1 MSSLV
6 VCYPLRLCCLSYE
19 IFKIKNANRNRLHV
33 IPYVKMELNELTK
46 CQRRVWDACI
56 NSQDHIFCTGEGGTG
71 KSWLLQKLV
80 DYFRKNES
88 TRGKSVAITS
98 STGLSA
104 FSIRGSTLHSFAG
117 VQIVENDT
125 TEMIRRARKG
135 QSFSNW
141 VDTDILII
149 DEISMISAMFFDNLS
164 YVGTNIRKT
173 QRPFGGIRL
182 IMFGDFLQLPPVSK
196 NNIRTKMIFEGVVW
210 QKMSI
215 RSFILTEIIRQSNN
229 EFKSVL
235 SKIRIAESNNHVCEF
250 VQKLSRP
257 IVSHNDIGVVNL
269 FPLRR
274 EADEY
279 NASKLD
285 LLTSTPHT
293 YKAIDYGDKALLA
306 HCIAPQSVV
315 LKTGAQVM
323 INRNIN
329 SVVVNGTVGTVL
341 AFEHD
346 DTSEMLQPI
355 VSVSLVNGHV
365 MTIKP
370 RTCSW
375 ETIGARGKVI
385 SRRTQIPLMLAWATT
400 IHKSQGQTITKL
412 RVDLEHVFES
422 AQTYVALSR
431 AANHDFLQVV
441 NFTKGKVRADT
452 NSVEFYRKLQS
463 AKDGDGAVIETNT
476 KVHIGFGD

>member
-1 MSSLV
+1 
-6 VCYPLRLCCLSYE
+6 
-19 IFKIKNANRNRLHV
+19 
-33 IPYVKMELNELTK
+33 MELDELTK
-46 CQRRVWDACI
+46 CQRRVWDTCI
-56 NSQDHIFCTGEGGTG
+56 NSQNHVFCTGEGGTG

-88 TRGKSVAITS
+88 TREKNVAITS
-98 STGLSA
+98 STGISA

-125 TEMIRRARKG
+125 TEMIRRARRG

-141 VDTDILII
+141 MDTDILIV
-149 DEISMISAMFFDNLS
+149 DEISMISATFFDNLS
-164 YVGTNIRKT
+164 YVGSDIRKI
-173 QRPFGGIRL
+173 QQPFGGIRL

-196 NNIRTKMIFEGVVW
+196 NTNRTKMIFEGAAW

-215 RSFILTEIIRQSNN
+215 RSFVLTEVIRQSDK

-235 SKIRIAESNNHVCEF
+235 SKIRIGEPDNHACEF
-250 VQKLSRP
+250 VQRLSRP
-257 IVSHNDIGVVNL
+257 IASHNDIGVVNL

-285 LLTSTPHT
+285 LLTSRPHT

-306 HCIAPQSVV
+306 HCIAPRSVV

-323 INRNIN
+323 VNRNI
-329 SVVVNGTVGTVL
+329 SSMVVNGTVGTVL
-341 AFEHD
+341 AFEYD
-346 DTSEMLQPI
+346 DTSEMFQPI
-355 VSVSLVNGHV
+355 VSVSLVSGDM

-370 RTCSW
+370 RFCSW
-375 ETIGARGKVI
+375 ETLEARGKVT

-412 RVDLEHVFES
+412 KVDLEHIFES

-431 AANHDFLQVV
+431 AANHDFLQVT
-441 NFTKGKVRADT
+441 NFTKGKVRADA
-452 NSVEFYRKLQS
+452 NSVEFYRKLRNTEDE
-463 AKDGDGAVIETNT
+463 DGVVIETNT